1 MVASDIKHQLNNIT
15 RLNYLNIEVTFS
27 VGMASTNVNTFF
39 HVFLG

>member
-27 VGMASTNVNTFF
+27 VGMVSKYIFPCFF
-39 HVFLG
+39 RLI